1 MSMIKHRQL
10 LFAVLAASAA
20 GGALASSHREAP
32 FISTRPSVDGTDFYM
47 FNSYEA
53 GRAGYVTLLAN
64 YIPLQDPS
72 GGPNYFNLDDNAL
85 YEISVDN
92 TGSGAGNLT
101 FQFRFTTT
109 TAGLAVPVGSK
120 MVPVPLTNIGALN
133 TGATGV
139 QNVAQTY
146 TLTLVT
152 GDRRSGTATQI
163 MNGSTGSPTFAKP
176 VDNIGAKSFSGTGG
190 YAAYAANFIYPI
202 TITTPGCTAGQGK
215 VFVGQR
221 QDPFFLDLGGTFD
234 LVNYIYPVE
243 ELVPTGTPTRNF
255 ATNSLAGFNVTTLAL
270 EIPAACLVNASGKD
284 PVIGAYTTASLRQA
298 SVLNPTPQSANST
311 ASVGPVASPAGPELA
326 GGAWSQVSR
335 LGMPL
340 VNELVIGLPDKD
352 RWNTTTPKQDAEF
365 ADYVTN
371 PSLPILVQALFGSA
385 GVVAPNVYPRTD
397 LEAVFL
403 TGISGLNAP
412 VSVTAA
418 SEELRLNTSTKVT
431 PVPSAAAPAYP
442 TGYSDLGVIGG
453 DASGYPNG
461 RRPMDDVV
469 DITLRVAMG
478 VLLTPYSGTGDP
490 DPASDASRQ
499 LKFTDGVQA
508 NPANFLSVFPYLNT
522 PLGGSPDAASGAS
535 ANFSGVAKK
544 R

>member
-1 MSMIKHRQL
+1 MSMLKHRQL
-10 LFAVLAASAA
+10 LVAALAASVA

-47 FNSYEA
+47 FNSYES

-64 YIPLQDPS
+64 YIPLQDPQ
-72 GGPNYFNLDDNAL
+72 GGPNYFLLDDNAL

-92 TGSGAGNLT
+92 TGSGKAQLT

-109 TAGLAVPVGSK
+109 TQGLTVPVGTKSI
-120 MVPVPLTNIGALN
+120 PVPLTNIGPVSAGS
-133 TGATGV
+133 TGA

-146 TLTLVT
+146 TLTLVR
-152 GDRRSGTATQI
+152 GDRRTGTAMPVT
-163 MNGSTGSPTFAKP
+163 NPTTGSATFAKP
-176 VDNIGAKSFSGTGG
+176 LDNVGNKSIAN
-190 YAAYAANFIYPI
+190 YPAYAGTFIYPI
-202 TITTPGCTAGQGK
+202 TIPGCNGQGR

-234 LVNYIYPVE
+234 LVNYTYPVTQ
-243 ELVPTGTPTRNF
+243 LVPAGTSPRNY

-270 EIPAACLVNASGKD
+270 EVPASCLTNGSD
-284 PVIGAYTTASLRQA
+284 PVVGGYTTASLRQA
-298 SVLNPTPQSANST
+298 SVLNPVPQSSKSA
-311 ASVGPVASPAGPELA
+311 ASVGAVTSPTGPELA

-352 RWNTTTPKQDAEF
+352 RWNTTTPVQDAEF

-371 PSLPILVQALFGSA
+371 PSLPVLIQALFGSA
-385 GVVAPNVYPRTD
+385 GVLAPNVYPRTD

-403 TGISGLNAP
+403 TGIAGVNQPAKVQAP
-412 VSVTAA
+412 A
-418 SEELRLNTSTKVT
+418 EELRLNTSTAVT
-431 PVPSAAAPAYP
+431 AVPTAAAPTFPA
-442 TGYSDLGVIGG
+442 GYSDLGVIGG
-453 DASGYPNG
+453 DDSGYPNG

-478 VLLTPYSGTGDP
+478 VLLTPYNGTGDP
-490 DPASDASRQ
+490 DPKSDASRQ
-499 LKFTDGVQA
+499 LGFTDGVQA
-508 NPANFLSVFPYLNT
+508 NPANFMSVFPYLNT
-522 PLGGSPDAASGAS
+522 PLGGSPDAASGAT

>member
-1 MSMIKHRQL
+1 MSLIKSRQL
-10 LFAVLAASAA
+10 LVAVLAATAA

-47 FNSYEA
+47 FNSYET

-72 GGPNYFNLDDNAL
+72 GGPNYFLLDDHGL
-85 YEISVDN
+85 YEISIDN
-92 TGSGAGNLT
+92 SGSGAGNLT

-120 MVPVPLTNIGALN
+120 MVPVPLINIGPVSA
-133 TGATGV
+133 ASSSA

-146 TLTLVT
+146 TLTLVS
-152 GDRRSGTATQI
+152 GDRRTGSTAAVTNATTGTA
-163 MNGSTGSPTFAKP
+163 TFAKP
-176 VDNIGAKSFSGTGG
+176 LDNIGNKSIAD
-190 YAAYAANFIYPI
+190 YAAYAASYVYPI
-202 TITTPGCTAGQGK
+202 TIPGCTAGQGR

-234 LVNYIYPVE
+234 LVNYTYPVTQ
-243 ELVPTGTPTRNF
+243 LVPAGMSPRNY
-255 ATNSLAGFNVTTLAL
+255 ATNSLAAFNVTTLAL
-270 EIPAACLVNASGKD
+270 EIPAACLTNGSD

-298 SVLNPTPQSANST
+298 SVLNPVPQSAKSA
-311 ASVGPVASPAGPELA
+311 ASVGAVTTPTAAELA
-326 GGAWSQVSR
+326 GGAWAQVSR

-352 RWNTTTPKQDAEF
+352 RWNTTTPKQDVEF

-371 PSLPILVQALFGSA
+371 PSLPILIQALFGSA
-385 GVVAPNVYPRTD
+385 GVKAPNVYPRTD

-403 TGISGLNAP
+403 TGIAGLNQPAKVLAP
-412 VSVTAA
+412 A
-418 SEELRLNTSTKVT
+418 EELRLNTSTAVT
-431 PVPSAAAPAYP
+431 PYAAQN
-442 TGYSDLGVIGG
+442 DLGVLGG
-453 DASGYPNG
+453 DSSGFPNG
-461 RRPMDDVV
+461 RRPIDDVV

-478 VLLTPYSGTGDP
+478 VLLTPYDGSAADP

-499 LKFTDGVQA
+499 LGYTDGVQA
-508 NPANFLSVFPYLNT
+508 NPANFLTTFPYLNT
-522 PLGGSPDAASGAS
+522 PLPGSPDALAGAS
-535 ANFSGVAKK
+535 APAAVK